1 MGRPKKSDRDIATAT
16 RLIEAAELHFARV
29 GFEAARLQDI
39 AKDVGITRPSLLYH
53 YPTKEALYD
62 AVIRDALGRLQRDLV
77 GQAIVKPEFEETM
90 VGLTGA
96 YADFIAKNSNLSAI
110 LLREVISPGERG
122 RNLIVKHV
130 MPIVDFVVKFIES
143 SKDAHQLPDE
153 IPVRTAILHIVM
165 DVMVRNAMA
174 ELGEELWGSDR
185 DYAREMTSLIFFNR
199 R

>member
-1 MGRPKKSDRDIATAT
+1 M
-16 RLIEAAELHFARV
+16 
-29 GFEAARLQDI
+29 
-39 AKDVGITRPSLLYH
+39 
-53 YPTKEALYD
+53 
-62 AVIRDALGRLQRDLV
+62 IRDALGRLQRDLV

-122 RNLIVKHV
+122 RNLIVQHV

-143 SKDAHQLPDE
+143 SKDAHQLPDD

>member
-1 MGRPKKSDRDIATAT
+1 MGRPKKSDRDVATAT
-16 RLIEAAELHFARV
+16 RLIEAAESHFARV

-96 YADFIAKNSNLSAI
+96 YADFIGKNPNLSAI

-122 RNLIVKHV
+122 RNLIVQHV
-130 MPIVDFVVKFIES
+130 LPIVEFVVKFIES
-143 SKDAHQLPDE
+143 SDKHELTDA

-165 DVMVRNAMA
+165 DVMVRTAMK
-174 ELGEELWGSDR
+174 ELGQELWGGDK